1 MSKDSDDRNL
11 FDGFGGSPP
20 PAQKPGGRK
29 VQPAAATNQTAQV
42 PDARQMKL
50 AGLSKSVA
58 DQYPTHTYG
67 SKDPNAGFES
77 LAGRVVDTR
86 A

>member
-1 MSKDSDDRNL
+1 MAVLNSNFSLHTGTRL
-11 FDGFGGSPP
+11 LG
-20 PAQKPGGRK
+20 
-29 VQPAAATNQTAQV
+29 
-42 PDARQMKL
+42 QMLSERINAGKKL
-50 AGLSKSVA
+50 NVTDQHILDYLSSKSVA

-77 LAGRVVDTR
+77 LAGRVMNTR